1 MHASN
6 FTITRYLC
14 GITVTIHDSKVK
26 QLHAYPMS
34 IENSCHQQR
43 TEQARYC
50 TKQEAT
56 CYFPPA
62 LVMHCRYSFPE
73 PTLTCTCRSHR
84 EAAYV
89 TCKQWAVQQLCIAE
103 AFSLNSNYTSWM
115 EELKTNRELENL
127 HLTWKRQRQVQC
139 WPSVLRAALLWRAIL
154 YKHRRSSSLS
164 ALAHWHPFTRY

>member
-1 MHASN
+1 MHVSN
-6 FTITRYLC
+6 FTITRYLS

-62 LVMHCRYSFPE
+62 RDALQVLFSWTNTNLYLPIAQGSGLRDVQTVSCLAIMYCWGV
-73 PTLTCTCRSHR
+73 L
-84 EAAYV
+84 A
-89 TCKQWAVQQLCIAE
+89 KQ
-103 AFSLNSNYTSWM
+103 
-115 EELKTNRELENL
+115 
-127 HLTWKRQRQVQC
+127 
-139 WPSVLRAALLWRAIL
+139 
-154 YKHRRSSSLS
+154 
-164 ALAHWHPFTRY
+164 